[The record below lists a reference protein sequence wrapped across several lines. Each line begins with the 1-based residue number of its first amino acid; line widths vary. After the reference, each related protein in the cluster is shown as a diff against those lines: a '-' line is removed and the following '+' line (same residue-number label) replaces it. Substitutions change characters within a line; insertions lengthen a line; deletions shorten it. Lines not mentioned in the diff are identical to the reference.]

1 MDNHLH
7 GAGGGPASIY
17 RGHARSLTCTAAI
30 EARVRQSKP
39 GDVILSNS
47 DWHEAQLKEQR
58 LPLRDD
64 LDTMAP
70 HNPIVLVRGGHEYI
84 LNSAALTRWG
94 ITPET
99 PQPAGGR
106 ITRYPDGRLNG
117 ELVDTAK
124 SLVRLPPAAPRTP
137 NQQLA
142 DRVADYKKLNAA
154 GLTSIRHPGIS
165 IADYRMLQ
173 EMQKRGELTIRINAL
188 LRPSVGPSAVEPLIG
203 DSGIKPGEGD
213 EWLRIGGVK
222 LGVDGGFEGG
232 LMREPYE
239 KPWDENGTFR
249 GLQTIDTERFFTVVR
264 DLNRLDWR
272 VATHAVGDAAIDL
285 VLNAY
290 EKANAER
297 SIVGR
302 RWSIEHAFIGRPD
315 HLPRMKALGVA
326 IAGQNHLYLAG
337 PSLVKYWGAARAGI
351 TTPVKMYLDAG
362 LPVSSG
368 TDAPVVPYPPLW
380 TLYHFITRDT
390 ITGGVLGADQRVTR
404 QQALRMAT
412 INNAWLNMEE
422 RTKGSI
428 EPNKFADLVILNED
442 PLTCPE
448 PRLRDAKVAGDDRR
462 WQGRCRHAALGVGP
476 SSSDPGAKTQA
487 RPKTATNAVGRQPD
501 CAAAPGTP
509 ATAPPARRHRQTRRA
524 PTQTQSDR
532 RSPGRTARLATR
544 DPSESRGSNP
554 IATPMTTGVRTCR
567 TIDSQQRRLLRA
579 ERHPDADLL
588 GPQRHAVRHHA
599 EDAETRQRQRQH
611 ADAARQSCWPGAGPA
626 CADRNPRASPS
637 RSG

>member
-1 MDNHLH
+1 MRVILLATPVVIAAVAAGGQVLPRPPAPDLILINGRVITVDRSFTIAEGVAIAGDRITTTGNEDQLRAMAGPATRIVDLKGNTVIPGLMDNHLH
-7 GAGGGPASIY
+7 GAGGGPGVDLA
-17 RGHARSLTCTAAI
+17 RARSHADVYAAI
-30 EARVRQSKP
+30 TARVKQSQP
-39 GDVILSNS
+39 GEIILSNS

-64 LDTMAP
+64 LDTIAP
-70 HNPIVLVRGGHEYI
+70 QNPIVLVRGGHEYI
-84 LNSAALTRWG
+84 LNSAALARWN
-94 ITPET
+94 ITT
-99 PQPAGGR
+99 AIPQPTGGR

-117 ELVDTAK
+117 ELVDAAK
-124 SLVRLPPAAPRTP
+124 ALVRLPPAAPRTP
-137 NQQLA
+137 EQQLA
-142 DRVADYKKLNAA
+142 ERIADYKKLNEA

-173 EMQKRGELTIRINAL
+173 EMQKRGHLTIRINAL
-188 LRPSVGPSAVEPLIG
+188 LRPAPGPGTAETITNT
-203 DSGIKPGEGD
+203 GIKPDEGD
-213 EWLRIGGVK
+213 AWLRVGGVK

-249 GLQTIDTERFFTVVR
+249 GLQTMETERYVAIVR

-297 SIVGR
+297 SIVNR
-302 RWSIEHAFIGRPD
+302 RWSVEHAFIGRPD
-315 HLPRMKALGVA
+315 HLPRMRALGLA
-326 IAGQNHLYLAG
+326 ISAQNHLYLAG
-337 PSLVKYWGAARAGI
+337 PSLVQYWGGTRAAI
-351 TTPVKMYLDAG
+351 TTPAKMYLDAG

-390 ITGGVLGADQRVTR
+390 ITGGVLGPDQRVTR

-428 EPNKFADLVILNED
+428 EPNKLADLVILNED

-448 PRLRDAKVAGDDRR
+448 PRLRDAKVLATIVGGKVVAGD
-462 WQGRCRHAALGVGP
+462 
-476 SSSDPGAKTQA
+476 
-487 RPKTATNAVGRQPD
+487 
-501 CAAAPGTP
+501 
-509 ATAPPARRHRQTRRA
+509 
-524 PTQTQSDR
+524 
-532 RSPGRTARLATR
+532 
-544 DPSESRGSNP
+544 
-554 IATPMTTGVRTCR
+554 
-567 TIDSQQRRLLRA
+567 LRM
-579 ERHPDADLL
+579 P
-588 GPQRHAVRHHA
+588 
-599 EDAETRQRQRQH
+599 
-611 ADAARQSCWPGAGPA
+611 
-626 CADRNPRASPS
+626 
-637 RSG
+637 

>member
-1 MDNHLH
+1 MLINGKVITVDRNFSIAEGVAITGTRILTTGNEDQLRALAGPSTRIVDLKGNTVIPGLMDNHLH
-7 GAGGGPASIY
+7 GAGGGPGVDLS
-17 RGHARSLTCTAAI
+17 RARALADVYAAVG
-30 EARVRQSKP
+30 ARVRQSKP
-39 GDVILSNS
+39 DDIILSNS

-64 LDTMAP
+64 LDQVAP
-70 HNPIVLVRGGHEYI
+70 QNPVVLVRGGHEYI

-94 ITPET
+94 ITTGT

-124 SLVRLPPAAPRTP
+124 ALVRLPPVARTP
-137 NQQLA
+137 NDQLLA
-142 DRVADYKKLNAA
+142 RVAGYRKLAEA
-154 GLTSIRHPGIS
+154 GLTTVRHPGVS
-165 IADYRMLQ
+165 VAEYRMLQ
-173 EMQKRGELTIRINAL
+173 EIQKQPSIRLHVL
-188 LRPSVGPSAVEPLIG
+188 LSANDQSVVE
-203 DSGIKPGEGD
+203 SGTKMGEGD
-213 EWLRIGGVK
+213 EWLRVGGVK
-222 LGVDGGFEGG
+222 LAVDGGFEGG

-239 KPWDENGTFR
+239 KPWDENGRFR
-249 GLQTIDTERFFTVVR
+249 GLQTIDTERFFTAVR

-297 SIVGR
+297 SIASR

-326 IAGQNHLYLAG
+326 ISAQNHLYLAG

-380 TLYHFITRDT
+380 TLYHLITRDT
-390 ITGGVLGADQRVTR
+390 ISGGVLGADQRVTR

-448 PRLRDAKVAGDDRR
+448 PRLRDAKVLTTMVGGKVVAG
-462 WQGRCRHAALGVGP
+462 ALP
-476 SSSDPGAKTQA
+476 
-487 RPKTATNAVGRQPD
+487 
-501 CAAAPGTP
+501 
-509 ATAPPARRHRQTRRA
+509 
-524 PTQTQSDR
+524 
-532 RSPGRTARLATR
+532 
-544 DPSESRGSNP
+544 
-554 IATPMTTGVRTCR
+554 
-567 TIDSQQRRLLRA
+567 
-579 ERHPDADLL
+579 
-588 GPQRHAVRHHA
+588 
-599 EDAETRQRQRQH
+599 
-611 ADAARQSCWPGAGPA
+611 
-626 CADRNPRASPS
+626 
-637 RSG
+637 

>member
-1 MDNHLH
+1 MLARVIRAVLVLVAASASWLAAQGQILPRPPAPDLVLFNGKVITVDRDFSIHDAVATRGDRILAVGNGDQMKAIAGPATRLVDLQGQAVIPGLMDNHLH
-7 GAGGGPASIY
+7 GAGGGPGVDLS
-17 RGHARSLTCTAAI
+17 RARSLAEVATALA
-30 EARVRQSKP
+30 ARVKTAKP
-39 GDVILSNS
+39 GEVIVSNS
-47 DWHEAQLKEQR
+47 DWHEAQLREQR

-64 LDTMAP
+64 LDRIAP
-70 HNPIVLVRGGHEYI
+70 EHPVVLVRGGHEYI
-84 LNSAALTRWG
+84 LNSAALARWA
-94 ITPET
+94 ITPDT

-124 SLVRLPPAAPRTP
+124 ALVQLPRAVRTSGDVIAARI
-137 NQQLA
+137 
-142 DRVADYKKLNAA
+142 ADYQKLNAA
-154 GLTSIRHPGIS
+154 GLTTVRHPGI
-165 IADYRMLQ
+165 AVDEYNMLREIQ
-173 EMQKRGELTIRINAL
+173 RRGQLTMRINAL
-188 LRPSVGPSAVEPLIG
+188 LRPGGTQGVPPG
-203 DSGIKPGEGD
+203 DGD
-213 EWLRIGGVK
+213 EWLRVGGIK
-222 LGVDGGFEGG
+222 LAVDGGFEGG

-249 GLQTIDTERFFTVVR
+249 GLQTIETERFFSMVR
-264 DLNRLDWR
+264 DLNRQDWR

-290 EKANAER
+290 EKANADR
-297 SIVGR
+297 PIAGR

-315 HLPRMKALGVA
+315 HLPRMKALGIA

-422 RTKGSI
+422 RLKGSI
-428 EPNKFADLVILNED
+428 EPGKLADLVILNED

-448 PRLRDAKVAGDDRR
+448 PRLRDAKVVATLVGGKVVAGS
-462 WQGRCRHAALGVGP
+462 LP
-476 SSSDPGAKTQA
+476 
-487 RPKTATNAVGRQPD
+487 
-501 CAAAPGTP
+501 
-509 ATAPPARRHRQTRRA
+509 
-524 PTQTQSDR
+524 
-532 RSPGRTARLATR
+532 
-544 DPSESRGSNP
+544 
-554 IATPMTTGVRTCR
+554 
-567 TIDSQQRRLLRA
+567 
-579 ERHPDADLL
+579 
-588 GPQRHAVRHHA
+588 
-599 EDAETRQRQRQH
+599 
-611 ADAARQSCWPGAGPA
+611 
-626 CADRNPRASPS
+626 
-637 RSG
+637 

>member
-1 MDNHLH
+1 MNRILHAAVIVIGAADVVAQAPLPRPPAPDLILVNGRVITVDRDFTIAEGVAIAGDRIMTIGNEDQLRAVSGPATRIIDLKGNTVIPGLMDNHLH
-7 GAGGGPASIY
+7 GAGGGPGVDLS
-17 RGHARSLTCTAAI
+17 GSRSLDDVYAAI
-30 EARVRQSKP
+30 AARVKQSGP
-39 GDVILSNS
+39 GEIIVSNG

-64 LDTMAP
+64 LDQVAP
-70 HNPIVLVRGGHEYI
+70 RNPIVLVRGGHEYI
-84 LNSAALTRWG
+84 LNSAALARWN
-94 ITPET
+94 ITADI
-99 PQPAGGR
+99 PQPSGGR
-106 ITRYPDGRLNG
+106 ITRYADGRLNG
-117 ELVDTAK
+117 ELVDAAK
-124 SLVRLPPAAPRTP
+124 SLVKLPPAAPRTP

-173 EMQKRGELTIRINAL
+173 EMHNRGELTIRINAL
-188 LRPSVGPSAVEPLIG
+188 LRAGNEAIVN
-203 DSGIKPGEGD
+203 SGIRQGEGD

-239 KPWDENGTFR
+239 KPWDESGTFR
-249 GLQTIDTERFFTVVR
+249 GLQTIDTERFFALVR

-297 SIVGR
+297 SIVNR

-326 IAGQNHLYLAG
+326 ISAQNHLYLAG
-337 PSLVKYWGAARAGI
+337 PSLVQYWGATRAGI
-351 TTPVKMYLDAG
+351 TTPAKMYLDAG

-380 TLYHFITRDT
+380 TLYHFVTRDT

-428 EPNKFADLVILNED
+428 EPNKLADMVILNED

-448 PRLRDAKVAGDDRR
+448 PRLRDAKVVATIVGGKVVAG
-462 WQGRCRHAALGVGP
+462 ALP
-476 SSSDPGAKTQA
+476 
-487 RPKTATNAVGRQPD
+487 
-501 CAAAPGTP
+501 
-509 ATAPPARRHRQTRRA
+509 
-524 PTQTQSDR
+524 
-532 RSPGRTARLATR
+532 
-544 DPSESRGSNP
+544 
-554 IATPMTTGVRTCR
+554 
-567 TIDSQQRRLLRA
+567 
-579 ERHPDADLL
+579 
-588 GPQRHAVRHHA
+588 
-599 EDAETRQRQRQH
+599 
-611 ADAARQSCWPGAGPA
+611 
-626 CADRNPRASPS
+626 
-637 RSG
+637 

>member
-1 MDNHLH
+1 MRIAWVSLAFLASGLLSQGPLPRPPAPDLVLLNGKVLTVDRNFSIADGVAIAGDRILTTGNEDQLRALAGPATRIVDLKGYSVIPGLMDNHLH
-7 GAGGGPASIY
+7 GAGGGTGVDLS
-17 RGHARSLTCTAAI
+17 RARTLADVYEAI
-30 EARVRQSKP
+30 TARVKQSKP
-39 GDVILSNS
+39 GALILSNS
-47 DWHEAQLKEQR
+47 DWHEAQLQEQR

-64 LDTMAP
+64 LDTVAP
-70 HNPIVLVRGGHEYI
+70 QNPLVLVRGGHEYI
-84 LNSAALTRWG
+84 LNSTALSQWG

-99 PQPAGGR
+99 PQPDGGR

-124 SLVRLPPAAPRTP
+124 ALVRLPPVARTP
-137 NQQLA
+137 NDQLLA
-142 DRVADYKKLNAA
+142 RVAGYRKLAEA
-154 GLTSIRHPGIS
+154 GLTSVRHPGVS
-165 IADYRMLQ
+165 VADYAMLQ
-173 EMQKRGELTIRINAL
+173 EIQKKPLIRLNVLMSANDPTLID
-188 LRPSVGPSAVEPLIG
+188 SAV
-203 DSGIKPGEGD
+203 KPGEGN
-213 EWLRIGGVK
+213 EWLRVGGVK
-222 LGVDGGFEGG
+222 IGVDGGFEGG
-232 LMREPYE
+232 LMRQPYE
-239 KPWDENGTFR
+239 EPWGERGTFR
-249 GLQTIDTERFFTVVR
+249 GLQTLETERYIDAVR
-264 DLNRLDWR
+264 RFHGRGFR

-297 SIVGR
+297 SIVNQ

-326 IAGQNHLYLAG
+326 ISAQNHLYLAG
-337 PSLVKYWGAARAGI
+337 PSLVKYWGATRAGI

-448 PRLRDAKVAGDDRR
+448 PRLRDAKVLMTMVGGKVVAG
-462 WQGRCRHAALGVGP
+462 
-476 SSSDPGAKTQA
+476 S
-487 RPKTATNAVGRQPD
+487 
-501 CAAAPGTP
+501 
-509 ATAPPARRHRQTRRA
+509 
-524 PTQTQSDR
+524 
-532 RSPGRTARLATR
+532 
-544 DPSESRGSNP
+544 
-554 IATPMTTGVRTCR
+554 
-567 TIDSQQRRLLRA
+567 LLM
-579 ERHPDADLL
+579 P
-588 GPQRHAVRHHA
+588 
-599 EDAETRQRQRQH
+599 
-611 ADAARQSCWPGAGPA
+611 
-626 CADRNPRASPS
+626 
-637 RSG
+637 